1 MNIAII
7 LYGQPREYMKG
18 YNNIMTFIKNQ
29 NNCNFD
35 FFYHTWKLK
44 ENQSYQYSP
53 WRNIDKNTLIYNDNI
68 INDLQNL
75 YNPISCEIENQEDII
90 FNESL
95 YKNTLLYNNTTGLRI
110 TNINNTLYQMYSRN
124 KARDLLNNYLNENNK
139 NYDFVIFVRF
149 DIGVMPIINI
159 NELEKNK
166 TYISNSLYPRKC
178 FPDFCIISP
187 TNIFLEW
194 FNIYDKLSELLNN
207 KELINKIYSYSE
219 GFEINAEDLIFGKYI
234 FHYDNI
240 DNIRYFNGGLL

>member
-95 YKNTLLYNNTTGLRI
+95 AT
-110 TNINNTLYQMYSRN
+110 Q
-124 KARDLLNNYLNENNK
+124 
-139 NYDFVIFVRF
+139 
-149 DIGVMPIINI
+149 
-159 NELEKNK
+159 
-166 TYISNSLYPRKC
+166 
-178 FPDFCIISP
+178 
-187 TNIFLEW
+187 
-194 FNIYDKLSELLNN
+194 NIYYLLM
-207 KELINKIYSYSE
+207 
-219 GFEINAEDLIFGKYI
+219 
-234 FHYDNI
+234 
-240 DNIRYFNGGLL
+240 